1 MEKRNSQL
9 EHGQPMKQTRACF
22 SLTTQVLL
30 AVNHNTSVTSGECR
44 QVSLAAVNQIYVVHE
59 AMNGCT
65 LKVCFENVNIGL
77 CRVVMMRINWSGRR
91 IS

>member
-9 EHGQPMKQTRACF
+9 EQGQPMAQTRACF

-30 AVNHNTSVTSGECR
+30 AVSVTSGACR
-44 QVSLAAVNQIYVVHE
+44 QVSLAVVNQIYVVHK

-65 LKVCFENVNIGL
+65 LKACSENENTGL
-77 CRVVMMRINWSGRR
+77 CRVAMMRLNCSGLR